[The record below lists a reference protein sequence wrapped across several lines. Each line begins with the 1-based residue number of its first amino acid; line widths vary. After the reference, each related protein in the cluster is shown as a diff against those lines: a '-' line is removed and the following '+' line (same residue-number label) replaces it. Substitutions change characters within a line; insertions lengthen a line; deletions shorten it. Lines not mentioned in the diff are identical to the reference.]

1 MQNKPVLY
9 LEALD
14 AHTNGIFAT
23 ELDEALTQEIR
34 VPGRDEAVRVW
45 EASEEQ
51 AQILINSRNLSQCG
65 LSFHVYRDL
74 GRGPRLVKPDHDK
87 QNKIRATRNRVKKI
101 KAKG

>member
-1 MQNKPVLY
+1 VQNKPVLY

-14 AHTNGIFAT
+14 AHTNRILAT
-23 ELDEALTQEIR
+23 ELDEALVREIR
-34 VPGRDEAVRVW
+34 VPGRDEPVRVW
-45 EASEEQ
+45 EASEDQ
-51 AQILINSRNLSQCG
+51 ASFLIRTRNLQQCG

-87 QNKIRATRNRVKKI
+87 QNKIRATRKRVKKI